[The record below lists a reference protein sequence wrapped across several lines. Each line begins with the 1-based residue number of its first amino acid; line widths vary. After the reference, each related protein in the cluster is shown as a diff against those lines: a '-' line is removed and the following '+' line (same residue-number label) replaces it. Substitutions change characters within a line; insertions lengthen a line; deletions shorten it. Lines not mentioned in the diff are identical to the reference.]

1 MNVNLLK
8 QNKEV
13 VIKDIV
19 EEAWG
24 KIEKENLAEYTT
36 LQEVENKIRKHINDL
51 IAEYDSNDN
60 DNINNEK

>member
-1 MNVNLLK
+1 MNLNLLK
-8 QNKEV
+8 KNTEV

-36 LQEVENKIRKHINDL
+36 MQDVEKKIRKHINEL
-51 IAEYDSNDN
+51 IAEYDS
-60 DNINNEK
+60 K

>member
-36 LQEVENKIRKHINDL
+36 MQDVEKKIRKHINEL
-51 IAEYDSNDN
+51 IAEYDSN
-60 DNINNEK
+60 

>member
-36 LQEVENKIRKHINDL
+36 MQDVEKKIRKHINEL

-60 DNINNEK
+60 DNIQ